1 MGIKLNQS
9 LGRIVQSISK
19 KENFSVVTVESV
31 IYKFITNLT
40 KTAETSRR
48 VVIPGITSIKVIL
61 DLETKEYFVR
71 GRVSPTLKRRLNQ
84 LNENGEVATT
94 LSTRM
99 VIDISNKIGIPVST
113 VDTILRDFIEELLD
127 EAVNEGRINIPC
139 LTTIR
144 VMQDGTGDYITRGR
158 VSPALQSRLKTLDE
172 KV

>member
-19 KENFSVVTVESV
+19 RKNFSAVTVESV
-31 IYKFITNLT
+31 IYRFITDLT
-40 KTAETSRR
+40 RTSEKTRR

-61 DLETKEYFVR
+61 DRETNEYFVR

-84 LNENGEVATT
+84 YYESGETSTT

-99 VIDISNKIGIPVST
+99 VVDIANKIGIPVST
-113 VDTILRDFIEELLD
+113 VDTILREFIEELLD
-127 EAVNEGRINIPC
+127 EAVHEGRINIPC

-144 VMQDGTGDYITRGR
+144 VMQDETGDYITRGR
-158 VSPALQSRLKTLDE
+158 VSPALQSRLRTLDE